1 MKKENHFLGL
11 KESLCFFF
19 FLFQKILHMLQ
30 RKMKDFR
37 ILCCTAA
44 ACMRAHI
51 RTFPRM
57 FPRQAKLKSPQV
69 MFLMFFFTFY
79 FEKEM
84 SSSKPFWTVGWKW
97 ICTQLSF
104 SCVLYSTYPMSLIRC
119 VLQNSNFLA
128 RDPCQE
134 TQMLTTLEFFYTKLL
149 QISMQNKSNILLII
163 YPQPVRKLK
172 LCYKC
177 QLL

>member
-11 KESLCFFF
+11 KESLFFF

>member
-11 KESLCFFF
+11 KESLFFF

-79 FEKEM
+79 FGKEM

-97 ICTQLSF
+97 ICTQFSF
-104 SCVLYSTYPMSLIRC
+104 SCILYSTRASKARAPPPEGGSPLVFHEKIFTSFCYDISKID
-119 VLQNSNFLA
+119 QYFIFKYYNSNV
-128 RDPCQE
+128 
-134 TQMLTTLEFFYTKLL
+134 TKIL
-149 QISMQNKSNILLII
+149 QI
-163 YPQPVRKLK
+163 
-172 LCYKC
+172 
-177 QLL
+177 

>member
-1 MKKENHFLGL
+1 MEQL
-11 KESLCFFF
+11 KMPAPIFIFQKTLNVDEKGKFFSWVWKSLSSSFFF
-19 FLFQKILHMLQ
+19 FKKISIFCNGRLKTFELY
-30 RKMKDFR
+30 
-37 ILCCTAA
+37 CTAA

-57 FPRQAKLKSPQV
+57 FPRQAKLQSPQV

-104 SCVLYSTYPMSLIRC
+104 SCVLYSTYPMSLIWC

-128 RDPCQE
+128 KGIHAR
-134 TQMLTTLEFFYTKLL
+134 
-149 QISMQNKSNILLII
+149 IL
-163 YPQPVRKLK
+163 
-172 LCYKC
+172 KC
-177 QLL
+177 